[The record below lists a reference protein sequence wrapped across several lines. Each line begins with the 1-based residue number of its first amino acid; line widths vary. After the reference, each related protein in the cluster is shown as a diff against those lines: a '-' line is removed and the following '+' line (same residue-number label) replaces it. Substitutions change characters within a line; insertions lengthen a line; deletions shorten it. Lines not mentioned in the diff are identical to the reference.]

1 MATRVHVYKAGVAAT
16 IVVACCTLAAQ
27 QTSRGDNDA
36 LSRRAADRLKAL
48 HDEADR
54 LTLEER
60 TVLSDLR
67 RLELERQIKAEEFR
81 QAERDMG
88 AVSSELAA
96 LDQQISAIESEE
108 QREEPDLRA
117 RLVSLYK
124 LGRGRYVRLLL
135 STSDSRRIGQAARMV
150 SELATQDRVRID
162 THKRRLDALTAS
174 RQALE
179 ERRAALAVARET
191 TEQARAAAELAVAA
205 RNARISEIDQ
215 RRDLNAELAGEL
227 LSAQQKLQSTIAG
240 VASSEPSLPIGPFR
254 GDLDWPVP
262 GNVRQRFGA
271 NDGRRPSASGMDI
284 ASTEGETVHALHD
297 GVVAY
302 ADAFAGFGRLVIVDH
317 GAQTFSLYGNLKDI
331 EVQRGARVTRGE
343 TLGTV
348 GVSTTGAAGL
358 YFELRID
365 GRPVDPL
372 QWLKK
377 R

>member
-1 MATRVHVYKAGVAAT
+1 M
-16 IVVACCTLAAQ
+16 
-27 QTSRGDNDA
+27 
-36 LSRRAADRLKAL
+36 
-48 HDEADR
+48 
-54 LTLEER
+54 
-60 TVLSDLR
+60 
-67 RLELERQIKAEEFR
+67 
-81 QAERDMG
+81 
-88 AVSSELAA
+88 
-96 LDQQISAIESEE
+96 
-108 QREEPDLRA
+108 
-117 RLVSLYK
+117 SLYK

-150 SELATQDRVRID
+150 SALATQDRVRIA

-174 RQALE
+174 RKALE
-179 ERRAALAVARET
+179 ERRAALAVRARDDRAGARGCRTGRRRAQRAHQRDRPAPRPECGAGGRT
-191 TEQARAAAELAVAA
+191 AERAAEAAV
-205 RNARISEIDQ
+205 DD
-215 RRDLNAELAGEL
+215 RRGRR
-227 LSAQQKLQSTIAG
+227 
-240 VASSEPSLPIGPFR
+240 SSEPSLPIGPFR

-262 GNVRQRFGA
+262 GTVRQRFGA

-284 ASTEGETVHALHD
+284 AAAEGEPVHALHD

-331 EVQRGARVTRGE
+331 EVERGARVARGE